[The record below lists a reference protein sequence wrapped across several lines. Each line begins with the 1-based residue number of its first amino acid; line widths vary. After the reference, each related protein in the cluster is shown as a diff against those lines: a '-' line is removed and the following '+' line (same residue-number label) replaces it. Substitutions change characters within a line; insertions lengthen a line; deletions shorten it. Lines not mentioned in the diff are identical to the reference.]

1 MKVLV
6 LNMDYSPINI
16 TTLQKGFKLVFK
28 GKAEVVTHESENPIV
43 TDKKDYIRPT
53 VIRLL
58 KYIVLPFK
66 KVHLSRQN
74 IFKRDD
80 NECIYCG
87 ATTDLTIDH
96 VIPRS
101 KGGSNTWENLVTCCG
116 MCNVRKCSKDVDEF
130 LSEYNLTMR
139 HKPFRPS
146 YLYFVEKINRISN
159 DWKQYLGFKNE

>member
-1 MKVLV
+1 
-6 LNMDYSPINI
+6 
-16 TTLQKGFKLVFK
+16 
-28 GKAEVVTHESENPIV
+28 
-43 TDKKDYIRPT
+43 
-53 VIRLL
+53 
-58 KYIVLPFK
+58 LPFK

-116 MCNVRKCSKDVDEF
+116 ICNVRKCSKDVDEF

-159 DWKQYLGFKNE
+159 DWKQYLGFKNG